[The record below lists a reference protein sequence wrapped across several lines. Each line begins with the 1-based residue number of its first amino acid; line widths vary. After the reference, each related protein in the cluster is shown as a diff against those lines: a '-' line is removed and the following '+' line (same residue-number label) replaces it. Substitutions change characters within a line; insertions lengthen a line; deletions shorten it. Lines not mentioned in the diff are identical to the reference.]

1 MSFFVV
7 ITKLGFL
14 ITNRDQRERGQLFGI
29 YGSAQQAFDSVT
41 LVASVIE
48 WDVKN

>member
-1 MSFFVV
+1 MRFFVF

-29 YGSAQQAFDSVT
+29 YGSAQQAFDSVSN
-41 LVASVIE
+41 VVNVIE
-48 WDVKN
+48 WDVKS